1 MSHALG
7 VCWPAVCV
15 SCAHVHKRG
24 GCAGVRRFC
33 ASCSQQVLARA
44 HSGTTKEAS
53 FFFCVLFS
61 DLRAWM
67 MVRMDTA
74 VLSLFTSLPHGGV
87 RTCSGKRGR
96 EPGTGT
102 GTEVSGPLDGGQVP
116 EAARAHQA
124 SGGGGGWGRLVRAI
138 RPVYSWSRIRVG
150 MDCDFAGA
158 CVRGEDL

>member
-53 FFFCVLFS
+53 FFF
-61 DLRAWM
+61 LRLIQRPSGVDDGQNGHGCLVIVHVPPTRRCTYLQREERKRAG
-67 MVRMDTA
+67 DGDGD
-74 VLSLFTSLPHGGV
+74 GGV
-87 RTCSGKRGR
+87 WPLGWRPGSGGC
-96 EPGTGT
+96 
-102 GTEVSGPLDGGQVP
+102 
-116 EAARAHQA
+116 ARA
-124 SGGGGGWGRLVRAI
+124 SGI
-138 RPVYSWSRIRVG
+138 RWWWWVG
-150 MDCDFAGA
+150 ETGA
-158 CVRGEDL
+158 CDTSGLLLVPHQSGDGL